1 MTRGRCQHL
10 APPSKVATENRL
22 CFHGYVLRRPAGRS
36 TRSEKFAGLKLEKD
50 TRPKL
55 EGGGEREL
63 KDTWRG
69 WAIQARR
76 KDWQDEE

>member
-1 MTRGRCQHL
+1 MTAWKKTCLDGYM
-10 APPSKVATENRL
+10 VA
-22 CFHGYVLRRPAGRS
+22 FDIGRPAGRS